1 MKNYPKAIELFI
13 KWFENNEN
21 LCELDQDYFIKD
33 LEILNLE
40 NDIIFNFDNS
50 FFKKYIF
57 FNRGSLFEFFDEQEL
72 YIETEIRFNDE
83 DDKDFRIVF
92 CTNIL
97 DKGVFIKCT
106 SDYFNRN
113 ESLNEAFQIA
123 FKLLEEKL

>member
-1 MKNYPKAIELFI
+1 MKNHPKAIELFI

-33 LEILNLE
+33 LEILSLE

-57 FNRGSLFEFFDEQEL
+57 FNRGSLFEFFDEQKI
-72 YIETEIRFNDE
+72 YIESKKDIGVTGFYCNIGFYSTEVYPTRFQ
-83 DDKDFRIVF
+83 
-92 CTNIL
+92 
-97 DKGVFIKCT
+97 
-106 SDYFNRN
+106 
-113 ESLNEAFQIA
+113 SLNEAFQIA